1 MDDKNYEKYYYST
14 ERIILAV
21 PAGFEINEELRQY
34 QISRD
39 AIETRAYQSEEMP
52 ALPLPLLK
60 KTPFIFLKEE
70 NSIYKRGVKMC
81 SRQNFT
87 PNIILKPDQV
97 ITAFNMASTGV
108 GATFIPDAL
117 VSSVPYDV
125 PLCYYKMDDDLAI
138 RNVYFYKKRNKYM
151 TKAMEEFLKVTA
163 GDGELKPV
171 PVPEKPCGAAGRASR
186 QE

>member
-1 MDDKNYEKYYYST
+1 MQ
-14 ERIILAV
+14 
-21 PAGFEINEELRQY
+21 PAEL
-34 QISRD
+34 
-39 AIETRAYQSEEMP
+39 
-52 ALPLPLLK
+52 
-60 KTPFIFLKEE
+60 
-70 NSIYKRGVKMC
+70 
-81 SRQNFT
+81 T
-87 PNIILKPDQV
+87 PNIILKPDQSSQPL
-97 ITAFNMASTGV
+97 TWQARAWGPPLSGC
-108 GATFIPDAL
+108 L